1 MRLQRGYIKVV
12 LHGQSLP
19 NPADTFARYQMFKS
33 IFMPQN
39 RVFTCNLPTL
49 LDLPVGGVTFDMGGV
64 TFDTGGVTLDI
75 GGVTLDTGEVTF
87 DTGGVTFETG
97 DLTFSTGFVS
107 APGTV
112 KGFAVTLEAEVSNN
126 VGLGL
131 EASPP
136 NNSSS
141 LFTEGADI
149 SLADSVDFSVL
160 TETFDF

>member
-1 MRLQRGYIKVV
+1 
-12 LHGQSLP
+12 
-19 NPADTFARYQMFKS
+19 
-33 IFMPQN
+33 MPQN

-49 LDLPVGGVTFDMGGV
+49 LDLPVGGVTFDMGGVTFDTGGV

-112 KGFAVTLEAEVSNN
+112 KGFAVTLEAEVSDN

-149 SLADSVDFSVL
+149 GLADSVDFSVL